1 MERLPYTFVVCPLR
15 AGVSRLLFCLGE
27 CLGNIALVQELLVL
41 GIVLNVD
48 ENGFPTAMICDDHM
62 VVVFEHIRNFSVMVA
77 QIAGWADECLHH
89 GKTPPVRDIVSQDD
103 YNCNGNDRART
114 VPWPQIFNS

>member
-48 ENGFPTAMICDDHM
+48 ENGFPTAMILSLI
-62 VVVFEHIRNFSVMVA
+62 HI
-77 QIAGWADECLHH
+77 
-89 GKTPPVRDIVSQDD
+89 
-103 YNCNGNDRART
+103 Y
-114 VPWPQIFNS
+114 